1 MADFCIPSVSF
12 QAVLSTWN
20 PQGNDN
26 NDKCFF
32 VLISMSCFI
41 KLFISKTVS
50 NLFLSFS
57 VCLSLCVST
66 SIRER
71 DKPTCVPEVRKLGSD
86 LTSRTPSPPP
96 TVIRRPKASK
106 RRREVEYS
114 SFICLEPDMASTPGP
129 GDSSGRKERTTSNT
143 IRERDKPTCVPE
155 VRKLGSDLT
164 SRTPSPPPTVIRR
177 PKASK
182 RRREVEYSSFICLE
196 PDMAS
201 TPGPG
206 DSSGRKERTTSNTE
220 DKPIAARLR
229 SRKKLSQQ
237 PMNN

>member
-1 MADFCIPSVSF
+1 MDPFKSRDKIPRTPPGQSF
-12 QAVLSTWN
+12 VNRSLVTGTEAGL
-20 PQGNDN
+20 
-26 NDKCFF
+26 KCFTYE
-32 VLISMSCFI
+32 LDSR
-41 KLFISKTVS
+41 
-50 NLFLSFS
+50 SFADW
-57 VCLSLCVST
+57 T
-66 SIRER
+66 
-71 DKPTCVPEVRKLGSD
+71 PEKHT
-86 LTSRTPSPPP
+86 LTLRN
-96 TVIRRPKASK
+96 
-106 RRREVEYS
+106 
-114 SFICLEPDMASTPGP
+114 
-129 GDSSGRKERTTSNT
+129 SGTAC

>member
-1 MADFCIPSVSF
+1 MDPFKSRDKIPRTPPGQSF
-12 QAVLSTWN
+12 VNRSLVTGTEAGL
-20 PQGNDN
+20 
-26 NDKCFF
+26 KCFTYE
-32 VLISMSCFI
+32 LDSR
-41 KLFISKTVS
+41 
-50 NLFLSFS
+50 SFADWTPEKHTLTLRNS
-57 VCLSLCVST
+57 GTAC
-66 SIRER
+66 IRER